1 MLIANRASLWT
12 RPTRTVHLVN
22 NVIPSHIE
30 FEWRQEKVPSV
41 WAPPAHPVDTFL
53 RLLVASAW
61 VLWWWWNKRGVLK
74 SAGIVGGQHTTQGWC
89 GNMGK
94 TNTEAWAAQWV
105 GREKKQTKWIWY
117 DNWKVPFPFSSFHQY
132 STFFLLFH
140 AAAQSG
146 QFQVIWPSLVAFCFL
161 QCVL

>member
-1 MLIANRASLWT
+1 MQNSNCLLGLVSHLFYPRTAMHVFHLTLLLIDSTMLIANRASLWT
-12 RPTRTVHLVN
+12 HPTRTVHLVN

-53 RLLVASAW
+53 RLLIASAW
-61 VLWWWWNKRGVLK
+61 VLWWWCSKGGWGVQLK

-94 TNTEAWAAQWV
+94 TNTEAWAAQWL
-105 GREKKQTKWIWY
+105 GREKSRQNECDKIIVK
-117 DNWKVPFPFSSFHQY
+117 P
-132 STFFLLFH
+132 
-140 AAAQSG
+140 
-146 QFQVIWPSLVAFCFL
+146 PSL
-161 QCVL
+161 Q